1 MASKIFFFVN
11 IGVRKIYQNSKVT
24 DTVLQ
29 IRAHNAL
36 RERERMRMR
45 EKLVLEIEK
54 RIKQE
59 DEVPGMLL

>member
-1 MASKIFFFVN
+1 MVSKRFFFLVN

-36 RERERMRMR
+36 RERERMR

-59 DEVPGMLL
+59 DDMPGMLL